1 MKEYKLKKSLR
12 IYGNIYQKG
21 ESVKLRLEDY
31 RNLKKNGFIETKKK
45 KVKDGDNI
53 GTNNN

>member
-53 GTNNN
+53 GTDNN